1 MRSADG
7 HDDVR
12 RIAFIAGLFLLIIGV
27 FSIVGS
33 VVRGMDIIDV
43 LSTEPLEFIA
53 AILGVILLLLAIKSR
68 HKR

>member
-1 MRSADG
+1 M
-7 HDDVR
+7 R
-12 RIAFIAGLFLLIIGV
+12 RIAFIVGLFLLIIGV
-27 FSIVGS
+27 LSIVEP

-43 LSTEPLEFIA
+43 LSTEPLELIA

>member
-1 MRSADG
+1 
-7 HDDVR
+7 VR

-33 VVRGMDIIDV
+33 VVGGMDIIGV
-43 LSTEPLEFIA
+43 LSTEPLELFA
-53 AILGVILLLLAIKSR
+53 AILGVILLVLAINSK